1 MTERLSPSGTV
12 RPVPRAAEP
21 IARFSCHGF
30 SPDSSHH
37 TPLPDVPQALLARPT
52 TEHPREAILP
62 LPQERAARRF
72 HAWRTEPDRR
82 PAFAIPS
89 PTPIAAALACP
100 DLFLLDT
107 PLGQERLQAIVDL
120 IEGARTGGQR
130 LAIVTS
136 NPANANAIVLA
147 LPADGIGRARAAS
160 ETELPPVVA
169 QQTATAMAQREWDA
183 RRTGWMAQ
191 RQLAAKQLN
200 WWKDWDRLA
209 ELEPSVPT
217 DAAAPEH
224 ADVETRKTLEAQLA
238 QARPPAGG
246 LSGLVKKLFG
256 GAKVDPQIATLE
268 AKLRELGAAAE
279 IRSREIADDVT
290 RKLAIHAGQL
300 AQFQLRR
307 DALTATRPR
316 SDRDQLHT
324 ILADL
329 DAKLAEADRIP
340 TVPPRE
346 MIHGLAG
353 VVGPLAALDCD
364 PLFAPTHPEAE
375 PDFDRVV
382 FADAEDL
389 GEAEFFRAARLAN
402 AWTLLGSTD
411 IPRPAYRNGKAG
423 RGEFFR
429 DTFDAV
435 CTTPWRRDND
445 RLIASIADGDSS
457 GLRSEP
463 LADNPAV
470 QLRFR
475 DRPDGETELVE
486 VAFPPSFTLIDA
498 KRFLLD
504 ELGAPKAQFLGQP
517 EWTATADAVFC
528 NWPGE
533 GISFDLG
540 AGIRESL
547 LDGFT
552 TGFEFAL
559 AAGWT
564 RESAEAWYAEHFGQ
578 TVGTRAMRVEMG
590 R

>member
-1 MTERLSPSGTV
+1 MR
-12 RPVPRAAEP
+12 
-21 IARFSCHGF
+21 
-30 SPDSSHH
+30 
-37 TPLPDVPQALLARPT
+37 
-52 TEHPREAILP
+52 
-62 LPQERAARRF
+62 
-72 HAWRTEPDRR
+72 
-82 PAFAIPS
+82 
-89 PTPIAAALACP
+89 
-100 DLFLLDT
+100 DL
-107 PLGQERLQAIVDL
+107 
-120 IEGARTGGQR
+120 
-130 LAIVTS
+130 
-136 NPANANAIVLA
+136 
-147 LPADGIGRARAAS
+147 
-160 ETELPPVVA
+160 
-169 QQTATAMAQREWDA
+169 
-183 RRTGWMAQ
+183 
-191 RQLAAKQLN
+191 
-200 WWKDWDRLA
+200 
-209 ELEPSVPT
+209 
-217 DAAAPEH
+217 DAAA
-224 ADVETRKTLEAQLA
+224 ET
-238 QARPPAGG
+238 
-246 LSGLVKKLFG
+246 
-256 GAKVDPQIATLE
+256 
-268 AKLRELGAAAE
+268 
-279 IRSREIADDVT
+279 RSREIADQAART
-290 RKLAIHAGQL
+290 QAIHAGHL

-307 DALTATRPR
+307 DALTATRPP
-316 SDRDQLHT
+316 SDRDPLQT
-324 ILADL
+324 ALADL